1 MRATMEVNRDRLS
14 LAVNNAISAVA
25 RARMTY
31 ATGGIGTGNTKRPRI
46 WREFGYPEVLTFND
60 FYNAYDRNALGG
72 AAVDRYISG
81 CWIDVPEIFEG
92 DEEADQDGSTDW
104 DNKLN
109 KLLKSHWEQIKEADK
124 RNLVG
129 RYSGLIIQLRDGR
142 KWDEPVDRAVVSR
155 LKDKAIIRMIPAWEE
170 QLDVKRWNEDQ
181 LSEDY
186 GYPALY
192 SFTELHVG
200 KESDGSPGRIIDI
213 HPDRV
218 IILAE
223 GAADGKLTSGTP
235 LLRKGYNK
243 LIDAEKVS
251 GGSAEGFLKNASRQ
265 LNYAFSK
272 ETDFQR
278 LAEALGTNMDG
289 LADALDEQ
297 VRRLNESIDAS
308 VMMQEGTA
316 SVLSVAPADP
326 EPTWRTA
333 LAEFAASINMPVKVL
348 IGQITGER
356 ASTEDMKDWAK
367 TCMSRRT
374 GFLKSVIESVVSRFW
389 SLGVI
394 EPREEITVSWSD
406 LLAPSKAEKIDSMN
420 KAADI
425 AVKTQQAFGH
435 SVFQEN
441 EIRAL
446 GEYPTLTEFE
456 NTEPPETGPKGD
468 PLTDDKEPENRV
480 ADNTGK

>member
-1 MRATMEVNRDRLS
+1 MRAKMEVNQHKLS

-25 RARMTY
+25 RARANY
-31 ATGGIGTGNTKRPRI
+31 ASGGIGTGNTKRPRI
-46 WREFGYPEVLTFND
+46 WREFGYPEVLTFDD
-60 FYNAYDRNALGG
+60 FYKAYDRNALGG

-92 DEEADQDGSTDW
+92 DEEADQDGSTEW

-124 RNLVG
+124 RNLIG

-142 KWDEPVDRAVVSR
+142 KWDEPVDTAVISR
-155 LKDKAIIRMIPAWEE
+155 LKDKAIIRLIPAWEA

-181 LSEDY
+181 LSENY
-186 GYPALY
+186 GYPSLY
-192 SFTELHVG
+192 SFTELPVG
-200 KESDGSPGRIIDI
+200 QESDGSPGRIIDI

-223 GAADGKLTSGTP
+223 GAADGKLTSGNP

-243 LIDAEKVS
+243 LLDAEKVS

-265 LNYAFSK
+265 LNYSFSK
-272 ETDFQR
+272 ETDFHR
-278 LAEALGTNMDG
+278 LAEALGTNIEG
-289 LADALDEQ
+289 LPDKLDEQ

-316 SVLSVAPADP
+316 NVLSVAPADP

-374 GFLKSVIESVVSRFW
+374 GFLKSVIESFVSRLW
-389 SLGVI
+389 TLGVI
-394 EPREEITVSWSD
+394 EQKEEITVSWSD
-406 LLAPSKAEKIDSMN
+406 LLAPSKAEKIDTMG

-425 AVKTQQAFGH
+425 AVKSQQAFGY
-435 SVFQEN
+435 SILQEN

-446 GEYPTLTEFE
+446 GEYPTLKEFE
-456 NTEPPETGPKGD
+456 KTEPPETGAKGD
-468 PLTDDKEPENRV
+468 PLTDDKKPEDRV
-480 ADNTGK
+480 ADNTAK